1 MADLII
7 AKHRNGELGRT
18 QLRFKGEYTKF
29 VTPDPSE
36 LKELARNAGKSSQGR
51 DDEEEPPREDE
62 DESYPE
68 EMPDDGMVFSDD
80 DYGGI
85 DEE

>member
-1 MADLII
+1 MADLIV

-36 LKELARNAGKSSQGR
+36 LKQLARDAGKGGKNKQSE
-51 DDEEEPPREDE
+51 DEPEEDEEY
-62 DESYPE
+62 SE
-68 EMPDDGMVFSDD
+68 ENSDDMPDDGMVFSDD
-80 DYGGI
+80 NYGG
-85 DEE
+85 EE